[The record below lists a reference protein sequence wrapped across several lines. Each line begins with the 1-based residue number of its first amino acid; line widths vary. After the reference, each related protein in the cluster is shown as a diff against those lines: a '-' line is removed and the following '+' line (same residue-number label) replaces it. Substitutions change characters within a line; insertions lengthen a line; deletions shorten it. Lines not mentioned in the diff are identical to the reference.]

1 MLAKIPLGGDI
12 VAEYQFGNTHVYICD
27 AAFKNN
33 TPEDDK
39 RVLEA
44 AARASLNIIRNCER
58 REREREQAREQDCQA
73 AQ

>member
-1 MLAKIPLGGDI
+1 MKMMAKIPLGGDI
-12 VAEYQFGNTHVYICD
+12 VEEYQIGNTRIYICD

-33 TPEDDK
+33 TPEDNK

-44 AARASLNIIRNCER
+44 AARASLNIIRNRQR
-58 REREREQAREQDCQA
+58 REQEREQDDRA

>member
-12 VAEYQFGNTHVYICD
+12 VAEYKFGNTRVYICD

-44 AARASLNIIRNCER
+44 AARASLNIIRNRQR
-58 REREREQAREQDCQA
+58 REWEREEQKKQGI
-73 AQ
+73 Q

>member
-12 VAEYQFGNTHVYICD
+12 VAEYKVGNTQIYICD

-33 TPEDDK
+33 TPEDDR

-44 AARASLNIIRNCER
+44 AARASLNIIIDRQR
-58 REREREQAREQDCQA
+58 REAEHNSERPVEA
-73 AQ
+73 